1 MEPTAASSPAAEETD
16 VLRARLIVE
25 LESGRRRDYELG
37 PVNSIGRHPMQ
48 TIQVLDP
55 QVSKEHLVIEQ
66 QPGGRWI
73 LRDLGSLNGTF
84 VNDRMVKGAVR
95 LRHRD
100 RVRLGTCQMV
110 FMDPKNAATG
120 DHRVTIGDA
129 VESSIQKTSA
139 TEQAVFLPADKITDE
154 TVLRRDYEKLR
165 MAAKLNHEMAL
176 EIRTERLLPRILDL
190 MLDLFKADRGVILL
204 RDPDSKELGARAV
217 RVRGRDTTSQ
227 QIQLSET
234 ILQQVQT
241 EKRAVITSDAQRDNR
256 FNSAHSVI
264 LSGIRSTMC
273 VPLLNNDEA
282 VLGVIHLDSLF
293 RPGAF
298 GDRDLSLLQVVAHQ
312 AAQAIENA
320 RLVERIEQEAVT
332 RQKFKKMLSPNLVD
346 KVVSG
351 DLRIEKGGMLKTV
364 TVMFT
369 DIRGFT
375 ALTHGSEP
383 QEIVKM
389 LNEYFEVIVDVV
401 FEFDGTLD
409 KYIGDS
415 VMAVWGAPV
424 DDPQHARKAVQAA
437 IQMQKAAARFNE
449 LRRLDGLPEIHT
461 GIGIDTGEIVVGY
474 MGSSKTMNYT
484 TVGDSVN
491 RSSRLCGAAKGG
503 EILVSKPTL
512 DAAGDDIKAVE
523 NEPLMLKGFS
533 EPVRNLAVSYEL
545 PDKER
550 VKVPTSR
557 NSDEG

>member
-1 MEPTAASSPAAEETD
+1 MEADQAIEAKPGTT
-16 VLRARLIVE
+16 RLIVE

-55 QVSKEHLVIEQ
+55 QVSKEHLVIES

-84 VNDRMVKGAVR
+84 VNDKMIKGAIR
-95 LRHRD
+95 LKHRD
-100 RVRLGTCQMV
+100 RVRLGTCHMV
-110 FMDPKNAATG
+110 FMDPRAAATG
-120 DHRVTIGDA
+120 DHKVTIGDQL
-129 VESSIQKTSA
+129 ESSIQQTSA
-139 TEQAVFLPADKITDE
+139 QESAGVFLPEDKLTDE

-165 MAAKLNHEMAL
+165 MAAKLNHEMSL

-204 RDPDSKELGARAV
+204 KEHGEKEMRPRAV
-217 RVRGRDTTSQ
+217 RVRGRDSSSQ

-234 ILQQVQT
+234 ILHQVT
-241 EKRAVITSDAQRDNR
+241 VEKRAVITSDAQRDNR
-256 FNSAHSVI
+256 FNAAHSVI

-273 VPLLNNDEA
+273 VPLLNNDEE
-282 VLGVIHLDSLF
+282 VLGIIHLDSLF

-298 GDRDLSLLQVVAHQ
+298 GDRDLALLQVVAHQ
-312 AAQAIENA
+312 ASQAIENA

-332 RQKFKKMLSPNLVD
+332 RQKFEKMLSPNLVD
-346 KVVSG
+346 KVLSG
-351 DLRIEKGGMLKTV
+351 DLKIEKGGSLKTV

-375 ALTHGSEP
+375 ALTHGSQP

-389 LNEYFEVIVDVV
+389 LNEYFEVVVDVV

-409 KYIGDS
+409 KYIGDC
-415 VMAVWGAPV
+415 VMAMWGTPV
-424 DDPQHARKAVQAA
+424 EDPHHARKAVQAA
-437 IQMQKAAARFNE
+437 IAIQKAAARFNE
-449 LRRLDGLPEIHT
+449 LRRLDGMPEIHT

-484 TVGDSVN
+484 VVGDGVN
-491 RSSRLCGAAKGG
+491 RSSRLCGAAQGG
-503 EILVSKPTL
+503 EILISDTTYNL
-512 DAAGDDIKAVE
+512 AGDDILVVPQ
-523 NEPLMLKGFS
+523 EPLNLKGFS
-533 EPVRNLAVSYEL
+533 APVANLAVSYEL
-545 PDKER
+545 GGVAR
-550 VKVPTSR
+550 THVPTSR
-557 NSDEG
+557 

>member
-1 MEPTAASSPAAEETD
+1 VEQPQTERT
-16 VLRARLIVE
+16 ARLIVE

-37 PVNSIGRHPMQ
+37 PFNSIGRHPMQ

-66 QPGGRWI
+66 QPGGRWV

-84 VNDRMVKGAVR
+84 VNERMVKGAIR

-110 FMDPKNAATG
+110 FMDPKSAATG
-120 DHRVTIGDA
+120 DHMVTIGDA

-139 TEQAVFLPADKITDE
+139 QEAAGVFLPADKITDE
-154 TVLRRDYEKLR
+154 ALLRRDYEKLR

-204 RDPDSKELGARAV
+204 RDPGSEEMRARAV
-217 RVRGRDTTSQ
+217 RVRGRDSSSQ

-234 ILQQVQT
+234 ILQQVT
-241 EKRAVITSDAQRDNR
+241 VEKRAVITSDAQRDNR

-273 VPLLNNDEA
+273 VPLLNNDEE
-282 VLGVIHLDSLF
+282 VLGIIHLDSLF

-332 RQKFKKMLSPNLVD
+332 RQKFEKMLSPNLVD

-351 DLRIEKGGMLKTV
+351 DLQIEKGGQLKTV

-375 ALTHGSEP
+375 ELTHGSQP
-383 QEIVKM
+383 QAIVKM
-389 LNEYFEVIVDVV
+389 LNEYFEMVVDVV

-415 VMAVWGAPV
+415 VMALWGAPV
-424 DDPQHARKAVQAA
+424 DDPYHARKAVQAA
-437 IQMQKAAARFNE
+437 IQIQKAAMRYNE

-461 GIGIDTGEIVVGY
+461 GIGVDTGEIVVGY

-484 TVGDSVN
+484 VVGDGVN
-491 RSSRLCGAAKGG
+491 RSSRLCSAAGGG
-503 EILVSKPTL
+503 EILISNTTFGM
-512 DAAGDDIKAVE
+512 AGEGIHAVQKA
-523 NEPLMLKGFS
+523 PLNLKGFS
-533 EPVRNLAVSYEL
+533 EPVENLAVSYTDD
-545 PDKER
+545 PSSSTQQR
-550 VKVPTSR
+550 AQVPTSR
-557 NSDEG
+557 Q